1 MRAENDSTT
10 QPTIPPAPW
19 KLQGKGFVFL
29 YKFDTHIIDNEQF
42 IPDWLQGK
50 RCLPWGFV
58 MLVHYESSPVG
69 AYYELLLIPGWF
81 RHPQG
86 NAFAIT
92 KIYVSSMDSVLGGRQ
107 NWGIPKEL
115 ADFDWQAQPNGGT
128 QISVGT
134 NAHKFLITSIQAK
147 GWHFPLTTGLLRIPL
162 VQELDGQG
170 FQVGFRGRGQA
181 RRARIVSM
189 KTDGAFFA
197 DLSNIQPLVAL
208 EIRSFQLAFLQ
219 PNRFALFPVK
229 NAPSNPT

>member
-1 MRAENDSTT
+1 MIRAENDPIT

-19 KLQGKGFVFL
+19 ELQGKGFVFL

-50 RCLPWGFV
+50 YRLPWGFV
-58 MLVHYESSPVG
+58 MLVQYDSSPVG

-86 NAFAIT
+86 SAFAIT

-115 ADFDWQAQPNGGT
+115 ANFDWQAQPNGST
-128 QISVGT
+128 QISVST

-147 GWHFPLTTGLLRIPL
+147 GWRFPITTGLLRIPL

-170 FQVGFRGRGQA
+170 FQVRFRGRGQA
-181 RRARIVSM
+181 RRAHIVSM

-197 DLSNIQPLVAL
+197 DLSKMQPLVAL
-208 EIRSFQLAFLQ
+208 EIRSFQLTFLQ
-219 PNRFALFPVK
+219 PNQFSVK